1 MTCHAVPLACEL
13 RSVSGAFTAV
23 ELTYEGEAF
32 TAAGLP
38 YPLLAPARCFP
49 LKHNPHMLC
58 P

>member
-1 MTCHAVPLACEL
+1 M
-13 RSVSGAFTAV
+13 SGAFTAV

-38 YPLLAPARCFP
+38 NPLLAPARCFP